1 MVTIRARA
9 PLRLGLA
16 GGGTD
21 VSPYCDIYGGYVLNA
36 AIDRYAYAVIKE
48 LNEPEVRFISADQVI
63 SEIFEINLQSVDT
76 TRSALALHDA
86 VYQHMTQNFG
96 GGKPIAIE
104 LTTFC
109 DSPVGS
115 GLGSSS
121 TLVVAMIRAFDEYL
135 HLKLDEYEIA
145 RLAFKLER
153 DDCGFQGGRQDQYS
167 ASFGGFNFMEFY
179 DHNRV
184 VVNPLRIK
192 ESTIYE
198 LEASLILYYSGISRL
213 SAVVIADQA
222 ANIRENRQDA
232 TEAMHGLKQEALT
245 MKECLLRGNFH
256 GLVESMKMG
265 WENKKRSSG
274 SVSNEVIELAYQTA
288 LDAGALAGKVSGAG
302 GGGFMLFYAPT
313 EKRMDVMRALTR
325 LGGAVSNC
333 HFTQDGSQAWR
344 IS

>member
-1 MVTIRARA
+1 MVIVRARA

-21 VSPYCDIYGGYVLNA
+21 VSPYCDKFGGYVLNA

-48 LNEPEVRFISADQVI
+48 LNNSEARFISADQGI
-63 SEIFEINLQSVDT
+63 SETFEIRSQVVDT
-76 TRSALALHDA
+76 SRSMLMLHGA
-86 VYQHMTQNFG
+86 VYRHMIQNYRD
-96 GGKPIAIE
+96 GKPISIE
-104 LTTFC
+104 LTSFC

-121 TLVVAMIRAFDEYL
+121 TLVVAMIQAFAEYL
-135 HLKLDEYEIA
+135 HLNLDEYQIA
-145 RLAFKLER
+145 ELAFKLER
-153 DDCGFQGGRQDQYS
+153 EECGLQGGRQDQYS

-179 DHNRV
+179 DQNRV
-184 VVNPLRIK
+184 VVNPLRVR
-192 ESTIYE
+192 ESIIYE
-198 LEASLILYYSGISRL
+198 LEASLILYYSGISRQ
-213 SAVVIADQA
+213 SAQVISDQA

-245 MKECLLRGNFH
+245 MKDCLLKGNFH

-274 SVSNEVIELAYQTA
+274 SVSNEIIESAYQTA

-302 GGGFMLFYAPT
+302 GGGFMVFYAPT
-313 EKRMDVMRALTR
+313 EKRMDVMRALTK